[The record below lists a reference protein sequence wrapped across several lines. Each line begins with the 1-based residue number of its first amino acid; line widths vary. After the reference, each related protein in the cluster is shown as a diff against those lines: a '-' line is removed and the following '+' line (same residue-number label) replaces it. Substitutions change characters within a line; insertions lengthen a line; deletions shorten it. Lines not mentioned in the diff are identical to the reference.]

1 MSSASPAPKGPAP
14 RPRDAVSVGGEPRP
28 TAPVRAAGGVVWRRV
43 PSGVEVVLVH
53 RPAYDDWAL
62 PKGKAMPLE
71 GDEDTA
77 LREVR
82 EETGLVCRLGPPL
95 PSTTYLDADGRNK
108 VVRYWAMTVVPG
120 AGAGH
125 GAADLLPP
133 PPGQHEVDEVRW
145 SPLPP
150 ARRRLSY
157 ARDVVVL
164 DAFEEMVSRSE
175 VRREQVH
182 HVGEAEPERDK
193 TN

>member
-1 MSSASPAPKGPAP
+1 MSYPSPASKGSAP
-14 RPRDAVSVGGEPRP
+14 DPRDAVGAGNELRSE
-28 TAPVRAAGGVVWRRV
+28 APVRAAGGVVWRRV
-43 PSGVEVVLVH
+43 PSGLEVVLVH

-62 PKGKAMPLE
+62 PKGKAKPLE

-82 EETGLVCRLGPPL
+82 EESGLACRLGPPL

-120 AGAGH
+120 ARAGQGAS
-125 GAADLLPP
+125 DLLAAPA
-133 PPGQHEVDEVRW
+133 GQHEVDDVRW
-145 SPLPP
+145 SPLPA

-164 DAFEEMVSRSE
+164 DAFEDMVSHSE
-175 VRREQVH
+175 VRRQKVDDLRE
-182 HVGEAEPERDK
+182 DK
-193 TN
+193 PKGDETN

>member
-1 MSSASPAPKGPAP
+1 MSCASPPPKRPTSSLSEAP
-14 RPRDAVSVGGEPRP
+14 AVSGEMALPG
-28 TAPVRAAGGVVWRRV
+28 PVRAAGGVVWRRV
-43 PSGVEVVLVH
+43 PSGLEVVLVH

-62 PKGKAMPLE
+62 PKGKAKPLE
-71 GDEDTA
+71 SDEGTA

-82 EETGLVCRLGPPL
+82 EETGLVCRLGPHL

-120 AGAGH
+120 RAAGH
-125 GAADLLPP
+125 GAQDLLPAP
-133 PPGQHEVDEVRW
+133 SGQHEVDDVRW
-145 SPLPP
+145 SALHA

-175 VRREQVH
+175 VRRQKVDDI
-182 HVGEAEPERDK
+182 GKAEPQRDEAD
-193 TN
+193 